1 MVVNFNPPMTSNKIL
16 AKIDIKIGDESNRLR
31 DQFNDI
37 DQLSPC
43 SDYSDTYK
51 NILTN
56 LLELERAAFNKGYVF
71 ATAFFL
77 EDVGS
82 VKTVM

>member
-43 SDYSDTYK
+43 SDYSDTSG
-51 NILTN
+51 TT
-56 LLELERAAFNKGYVF
+56 FG
-71 ATAFFL
+71 
-77 EDVGS
+77 VGLRIS
-82 VKTVM
+82 DWDYDSDGVGPEGSRH